1 MRRALEIVL
10 MLGGAFAL
18 ASGLDLL
25 RGGHAAD
32 WPVIAA
38 VAGGAVATAIGV
50 ALELWL
56 GPKAARRPAAAGA
69 AAPGPGAPLGTATL
83 AFDGCQAPR
92 LVSANGAVD
101 ILAERDGTVRF
112 TLKDGRKAG
121 RLICRAEGAAYFNTL
136 RQDSQEAAIK
146 LLAPMPA
153 VVRLELWD
161 RASA

>member
-1 MRRALEIVL
+1 

-25 RGGHAAD
+25 RGGAAAD
-32 WPVIAA
+32 WPMIAA
-38 VAGGAVATAIGV
+38 IAGGTVALATGV

-56 GPKAARRPAAAGA
+56 GPKARRRKAPAPT
-69 AAPGPGAPLGTATL
+69 AAPGPGTPLGTATL
-83 AFDGCQAPR
+83 AFDGHRAPR
-92 LVSANGAVD
+92 LVSANGAVE

-136 RQDSQEAAIK
+136 RQDSRQAAIK
-146 LLAPMPA
+146 LLAPMPEM
-153 VVRLELWD
+153 VRLEVWD
-161 RASA
+161 REDSRARA